1 MLKSFR
7 IIGFLPFILWNA
19 FSYGQIEITL
29 RKSFIDSLKNRVGI
43 TVEYQIVKAH
53 ARPNP
58 AAKDGDLHIAG
69 IGKHMGLPMVAEIMN
84 ARDYPAALQIVHGF
98 EGTGNMITITGAWRI
113 WCEHAAKGE
122 HQYQGGEF
130 REIINSNPSHV
141 FEIHPVTKIGV
152 INLTGSIRPVA
163 GFIYKDANAAFVKYT
178 NTRCKI
184 EPDARMVKITTYG
197 VGYNYAEFWIGILD
211 TKQKVVEDGR
221 FIYCQVLDND
231 RKIICE
237 RMRMVFP
244 RNTDS
249 ENQVSILKRGD
260 LLHVVGIP
268 RIDLSEISD
277 RAAYSGN
284 NPGMLTLN
292 LPVEMIVVAVLK

>member
-1 MLKSFR
+1 MFNFFR
-7 IIGFLPFILWNA
+7 IIGFVPFFLWNA

-29 RKSFIDSLKNRVGI
+29 RKSFIDSLKNRVTI
-43 TVEYQIVKAH
+43 SVNYQIVKAH
-53 ARPNP
+53 PRPNP
-58 AAKDGDLHIAG
+58 ASKDGDLHIAG
-69 IGKHMGLPMVAEIMN
+69 IGKHIGLPMVAEIMN
-84 ARDYPAALQIVHGF
+84 ARDYPAALKIVHGY
-98 EGTGNMITITGAWRI
+98 EGAGNTITIIGAWRI

-130 REIINSNPSHV
+130 PEIINSNPSHV

-152 INLTGSIRPVA
+152 IDLIKSIRPII
-163 GFIYKDANAAFVKYT
+163 GFMYKDADAAFAKYT

-184 EPDARMVKITTYG
+184 EPDNKMVKITTYG

-221 FIYCQVLDND
+221 FIYCNVLDND

-237 RMRMVFP
+237 RMKMAFP
-244 RNTDS
+244 KNTDA
-249 ENQVSILKRGD
+249 ENQVSILKHGD

-277 RAAYSGN
+277 RVTYSGN
-284 NPGMLTLN
+284 NPGLLDLN
-292 LPVEMIVVAVLK
+292 LPVEMIIVAVLK